1 MLMKCAKQLVVMK
14 ENRAKDE
21 NDDTKQAEGSIFIVV
36 RKQNKFQKLRGIDE
50 MVLRSYLFK
59 KLINTAF

>member
-21 NDDTKQAEGSIFIVV
+21 NDDTKQVEGSIFIVA
-36 RKQNKFQKLRGIDE
+36 RKENKFQKLRGIDE
-50 MVLRSYLFK
+50 MRFRSYLFK
-59 KLINTAF
+59 KQINTTF